1 MLVYSIA
8 FDPTNPASA
17 LAQIPAQPGVFALFA
32 ADERAEPY
40 LSRTPSLRRR
50 LTRFLDARPSQSKRL
65 RLTEKIA
72 RIEYTLTG
80 SDFESALCLYAASM
94 QVFGDATRKRMHLRP
109 PSFLRMTGDNAYPR
123 VYVTNKITKSAF
135 DDLFGP
141 FQSRASAEKFCDE
154 MLNLFE
160 LRRCHED
167 LNPDP
172 AFPGCIYSEMKMC
185 LAPCFKGCT
194 DDRYAQEAASV
205 HAFLETRGASLVE
218 RVAAERDAASAELDF
233 ERAAQTHAKLQKV
246 QAVASLMPAA
256 VHQLSKLVGL
266 ILQPSSEPESV
277 SCFLLTHGVI
287 LGPVLYSVQ
296 GMRLHNEQSG
306 STSLYVH
313 PTTIEAVPLAAED
326 ARTAVQ
332 TVSRNILE
340 ERLHQTL
347 VELVSPSA
355 KSKLSTQTISDHLCL
370 FSRWFYRTQAQR
382 IGEAFFAES
391 ADSLPQRQI
400 LRGISRV
407 YSSNLA
413 EKKWPET
420 SPGHAKS

>member
-1 MLVYSIA
+1 MLVHSIA

-40 LSRTPSLRRR
+40 LSRTPNLKRR

-94 QVFGDATRKRMHLRP
+94 QAFGEATRKRMHLRSP
-109 PSFLRMTGDNAYPR
+109 YFLRMTSENAYPR

-141 FQSRASAEKFCDE
+141 FPSRASAEKFCDE

-185 LAPCFKGCT
+185 LAPCFKGCS
-194 DDRYAQEAASV
+194 DARYAEEAASV
-205 HAFLETRGASLVE
+205 HAFLETRGASLIE
-218 RVAAERDAASAELDF
+218 KIGAERDAASANLEF
-233 ERAAQTHAKLQKV
+233 EQAAQAHAKLQKV
-246 QAVASLMPAA
+246 QAVISLMPAA
-256 VHQLSKLVGL
+256 VHPLSKLVAL
-266 ILQPSSEPESV
+266 VVQPCAEPESV
-277 SCFLLTHGVI
+277 ACFLLTRGVI
-287 LGPVLYSVQ
+287 LGPISYSVQ

-306 STSLYVH
+306 STSLYLH
-313 PTTIEAVPLAAED
+313 PTTVEALPLEAES
-326 ARTAVQ
+326 ARSIVQ
-332 TVSRNILE
+332 TVSRNVLE
-340 ERLHQTL
+340 ERLQQTL
-347 VELVSPSA
+347 ADLKSPPA

-370 FSRWFYRTQAQR
+370 FSRWFYRNQTQR
-382 IGEAFFAES
+382 VGEAFLAKD

-400 LRGISRV
+400 LRVISRV
-407 YSSNLA
+407 YSSNL
-413 EKKWPET
+413 
-420 SPGHAKS
+420 S

>member
-1 MLVYSIA
+1 MLVHSIA

-17 LAQIPAQPGVFALFA
+17 LAQIPSQPGVFALFA
-32 ADERAEPY
+32 ADEHAEPY
-40 LSRTPSLRRR
+40 LSRTPNLRRR
-50 LTRFLDARPSQSKRL
+50 LTRFLDARPSQTKRL

-80 SDFESALCLYAASM
+80 SDFESALRLYAASM

-109 PSFLRMTGDNAYPR
+109 PYFLRMTSENAYPR

-141 FQSRASAEKFCDE
+141 FPSRASAEKFSDE

-194 DDRYAQEAASV
+194 DERYAQEAASI
-205 HAFLETRGASLVE
+205 HAFLETRGASLIE
-218 RVAAERDAASAELDF
+218 KISAERDAASSSLEF
-233 ERAAQTHAKLQKV
+233 EKAAHAHAKLQKV
-246 QAVASLMPAA
+246 QAVVSLMPPA
-256 VHQLSKLVGL
+256 VHQLSKLVAL
-266 ILQPSSEPESV
+266 ILQPSTEPETV
-277 SCFLLTHGVI
+277 ACFLLTHGVI
-287 LGPVLYSVQ
+287 LGPVLYSIQ

-306 STSLYVH
+306 STSLYLS
-313 PTTIEAVPLAAED
+313 PTTVEAVPLAAEG
-326 ARTAVQ
+326 ASTAVQ
-332 TVSRNILE
+332 TVSRNVLE
-340 ERLHQTL
+340 ERFQQTL
-347 VELVSPSA
+347 AELISPAA
-355 KSKLSTQTISDHLCL
+355 KSKPAAQTISDHLCL
-370 FSRWFYRTQAQR
+370 FSRWFYRTQAHR
-382 IGEAFFAES
+382 VGEAFFAES
-391 ADSLPQRQI
+391 VDALPHRQI

-407 YSSNLA
+407 YSSKLL
-413 EKKWPET
+413 
-420 SPGHAKS
+420 

>member
-1 MLVYSIA
+1 MLVHSIA
-8 FDPTNPASA
+8 FDPTNPAAA
-17 LAQIPAQPGVFALFA
+17 LTQIPAQPGVFALFA
-32 ADERAEPY
+32 ADDRAEPY
-40 LSRTPSLRRR
+40 LSRTPNLKRR

-94 QVFGDATRKRMHLRP
+94 QAFGEATRKRMHLRP
-109 PSFLRMTGDNAYPR
+109 PYFLRMTSDNAYPR

-141 FQSRASAEKFCDE
+141 FPSRASAEKFCDE

-167 LNPDP
+167 LHPDP

-194 DDRYAQEAASV
+194 DERYAQEAATI

-218 RVAAERDAASAELDF
+218 TITAERDAASADLDF
-233 ERAAQTHAKLQKV
+233 EKAAQAHAKLQKV
-246 QAVASLMPAA
+246 LAVISLMPPA
-256 VHQLSKLVGL
+256 VYQLSKLVAL
-266 ILQPSSEPESV
+266 VLQPSVEPESV
-277 SCFLLTHGVI
+277 ACFLLTRGVI
-287 LGPVLYSVQ
+287 LGPSLYSVQ

-306 STSLYVH
+306 STSLYVQ
-313 PTTIEAVPLAAED
+313 PTAVEAVPLAAEG
-326 ARTAVQ
+326 AGTVVQ
-332 TVSRNILE
+332 IVSRNVLE
-340 ERLHQTL
+340 ERLQQTL
-347 VELVSPSA
+347 AELISPPA
-355 KSKLSTQTISDHLCL
+355 KSKLSTQTIADHLCL

-382 IGEAFFAES
+382 SGEAFFA
-391 ADSLPQRQI
+391 DSTDALPQRQL
-400 LRGISRV
+400 LRAISRG
-407 YSSNLA
+407 Y
-413 EKKWPET
+413 T
-420 SPGHAKS
+420 SKLV

>member
-1 MLVYSIA
+1 MLAQSIA
-8 FDPTNPASA
+8 FDPADPKNA
-17 LAQIPAQPGVFALFA
+17 LAQIPAQAGVFALFA

-40 LSRTPSLRRR
+40 LSRTPNLKRR
-50 LTRFLDARPSQSKRL
+50 LTRFLDARPSQTKRL

-94 QVFGDATRKRMHLRP
+94 QAFGDATRKRMHLRSP
-109 PSFLRMTGDNAYPR
+109 YFLRMTSENAYPR
-123 VYVTNKITKSAF
+123 IYVTNKVTKSAF

-141 FQSRASAEKFCDE
+141 FPSRASAEKFSDE

-194 DDRYAQEAASV
+194 DARYAEETASV

-218 RVAAERDAASAELDF
+218 KISAERDAASSGLEF
-233 ERAAQTHAKLQKV
+233 EKAAQAHTKLQKV
-246 QAVASLMPAA
+246 QAVVSVTPSA
-256 VHQLSKLVGL
+256 VYQLSSLIAF
-266 ILQPSSEPESV
+266 ILQPSAEPETV
-277 SCFLLTHGVI
+277 NCFLLTRGVI
-287 LGPVLYSVQ
+287 LGPTRYSVQ

-313 PTTIEAVPLAAED
+313 PTTFEAVPLSVEGAGP
-326 ARTAVQ
+326 AVQ
-332 TVSRNILE
+332 TVSRNVLE
-340 ERLHQTL
+340 ERLQQSL
-347 VELVSPSA
+347 ADLASPPA
-355 KSKLSTQTISDHLCL
+355 KSRVSTQTISDHLCL
-370 FSRWFYRTQAQR
+370 FSRWFYRSQTQRA
-382 IGEAFFAES
+382 GEVFFA
-391 ADSLPQRQI
+391 DSVDDLPLRQI

-407 YSSNLA
+407 YSNNR
-413 EKKWPET
+413 P
-420 SPGHAKS
+420 

>member
-1 MLVYSIA
+1 MLVHSIA

-17 LAQIPAQPGVFALFA
+17 LAQMPAQPGVFALFA
-32 ADERAEPY
+32 ADDRAEPY
-40 LSRTPSLRRR
+40 LSRIPNLKRR

-94 QVFGDATRKRMHLRP
+94 QAFGDATRKRMHLRP
-109 PSFLRMTGDNAYPR
+109 PYFLRMTSENAYPR
-123 VYVTNKITKSAF
+123 IYVTNKVTKSAF

-141 FQSRASAEKFCDE
+141 FPSRASAEKFCDE

-194 DDRYAQEAASV
+194 DERYTKEAADV
-205 HAFLETRGASLVE
+205 HAFLDTRGASLIE
-218 RVAAERDAASAELDF
+218 KISEERDAASRDLEF
-233 ERAAQTHAKLQKV
+233 EKAAQAHAKLQKI
-246 QAVASLMPAA
+246 QAVAALMPAA
-256 VHQLSKLVGL
+256 VHQLSKLVAL
-266 ILQPSSEPESV
+266 ILQPSAETETV
-277 SCFLLTHGVI
+277 ACFLLTHGVI
-287 LGPVLYSVQ
+287 LGPAFYSVQ

-313 PTTIEAVPLAAED
+313 PTTVEAVPLAGEGTV
-326 ARTAVQ
+326 TAVQ
-332 TVSRNILE
+332 TVSRNVLE
-340 ERLHQTL
+340 ERLQQTL
-347 VELVSPSA
+347 AELTSPAA
-355 KSKLSTQTISDHLCL
+355 KSKTSTQTISDHLCL
-370 FSRWFYRTQAQR
+370 FSRWFYRAQAQR
-382 IGEAFFAES
+382 VGEVFFSDS
-391 ADSLPQRQI
+391 ADSLPHRQI
-400 LRGISRV
+400 LRAISRV
-407 YSSNLA
+407 YTSNLA
-413 EKKWPET
+413 
-420 SPGHAKS
+420 

>member
-1 MLVYSIA
+1 MLVHSIA

-17 LAQIPAQPGVFALFA
+17 LAQIPAEPGVFALFA

-40 LSRTPSLRRR
+40 LSRTPNLKRR
-50 LTRFLDARPSQSKRL
+50 LTRFLDARPSQTKRL

-94 QVFGDATRKRMHLRP
+94 QAFGEATRKRMHLRP
-109 PSFLRMTGDNAYPR
+109 PYFLRMTGENAYPR

-141 FQSRASAEKFCDE
+141 FPSRASSEKFSDE

-194 DDRYAQEAASV
+194 DQRYAQEAADV
-205 HAFLETRGASLVE
+205 HAFLETRGASLVDKIS
-218 RVAAERDAASAELDF
+218 AERDAASSGLEF
-233 ERAAQTHAKLQKV
+233 EKAAQAHAKLQKV
-246 QAVASLMPAA
+246 QTVVSLMPSA
-256 VHQLSKLVGL
+256 VHQLSKLVAL
-266 ILQPSSEPESV
+266 ILQPSAGPESV
-277 SCFLLTHGVI
+277 ACFLLTQGVV
-287 LGPVLYSVQ
+287 LGPVQYSVQ

-306 STSLYVH
+306 STSLYLH
-313 PTTIEAVPLAAED
+313 PTAVEAVPLAAEGV
-326 ARTAVQ
+326 RTVVQ

-340 ERLHQTL
+340 ERLQQA
-347 VELVSPSA
+347 VAELKSPSA
-355 KSKLSTQTISDHLCL
+355 KSKLSVQTISDHLCL
-370 FSRWFYRTQAQR
+370 FSRWFYRNQTQR
-382 IGEAFFAES
+382 VGEVFFAES
-391 ADSLPQRQI
+391 VDTLPQRQV

-407 YSSNLA
+407 YSGSR
-413 EKKWPET
+413 
-420 SPGHAKS
+420 G

>member
-1 MLVYSIA
+1 MLVHSIA
-8 FDPTNPASA
+8 FDPTNPAAA
-17 LAQIPAQPGVFALFA
+17 LTQIPAQPGVFALFA
-32 ADERAEPY
+32 ADDRAEPY
-40 LSRTPSLRRR
+40 LSRTPNLKRR

-94 QVFGDATRKRMHLRP
+94 QAFGEATRKRMHLRP
-109 PSFLRMTGDNAYPR
+109 PYFLRMTSDNAYPR

-141 FQSRASAEKFCDE
+141 FPSRASAEKFCDE

-167 LNPDP
+167 LHPDP

-194 DDRYAQEAASV
+194 DERYAQEAATI

-218 RVAAERDAASAELDF
+218 TITAERDAASADLDF
-233 ERAAQTHAKLQKV
+233 EKAAQAHAKLQKV
-246 QAVASLMPAA
+246 LAVISLMHPA
-256 VHQLSKLVGL
+256 VYQLSKLVAL
-266 ILQPSSEPESV
+266 VLQPSVEPESV
-277 SCFLLTHGVI
+277 ACFLLTRGVI
-287 LGPVLYSVQ
+287 LGPSLYSVQ

-306 STSLYVH
+306 STSLYVQ
-313 PTTIEAVPLAAED
+313 PTAVEAVPLAGEGAG
-326 ARTAVQ
+326 TVVQ
-332 TVSRNILE
+332 IVSRNLLE
-340 ERLHQTL
+340 ERLQQTL
-347 VELVSPSA
+347 AELISPPA
-355 KSKLSTQTISDHLCL
+355 KSKLSTQTIADHLCL

-382 IGEAFFAES
+382 SGEAFFA
-391 ADSLPQRQI
+391 DSTDALPQRQL
-400 LRGISRV
+400 LRAISRV
-407 YSSNLA
+407 Y
-413 EKKWPET
+413 T
-420 SPGHAKS
+420 SKLV

>member
-1 MLVYSIA
+1 MLVHSIA
-8 FDPTNPASA
+8 FDPTNPAAA
-17 LAQIPAQPGVFALFA
+17 LTQIPAQPGVFALFA
-32 ADERAEPY
+32 ADDRAEPY
-40 LSRTPSLRRR
+40 LSRTPNLKRR

-94 QVFGDATRKRMHLRP
+94 QAFGEATRKRMHLRP
-109 PSFLRMTGDNAYPR
+109 PYFLRMTSDNAYPR

-141 FQSRASAEKFCDE
+141 FPSRASAEKFCDE

-167 LNPDP
+167 LHPDP

-194 DDRYAQEAASV
+194 DERYAQEAATI

-218 RVAAERDAASAELDF
+218 TITAERDAASADLDF
-233 ERAAQTHAKLQKV
+233 EKAAQAHAKLQKV
-246 QAVASLMPAA
+246 LAVISLMPPA
-256 VHQLSKLVGL
+256 VYQLSKLVAL
-266 ILQPSSEPESV
+266 VLQPSVEPESV
-277 SCFLLTHGVI
+277 ACFLLTRGVI
-287 LGPVLYSVQ
+287 LGPSLYSVQ

-306 STSLYVH
+306 STSLYVQ
-313 PTTIEAVPLAAED
+313 PTAVEAVPLAGEGAG
-326 ARTAVQ
+326 TVVQ
-332 TVSRNILE
+332 IVSRNVLE
-340 ERLHQTL
+340 ERLQQTL
-347 VELVSPSA
+347 AELISPPA
-355 KSKLSTQTISDHLCL
+355 KSKLSTQTIADHLCL

-382 IGEAFFAES
+382 SGEAFFA
-391 ADSLPQRQI
+391 DSTDALPQRQL
-400 LRGISRV
+400 LRAISRV
-407 YSSNLA
+407 Y
-413 EKKWPET
+413 T
-420 SPGHAKS
+420 SKLV

>member
-1 MLVYSIA
+1 MLVHSIA

-17 LAQIPAQPGVFALFA
+17 LTQIPAQPGVFALFA
-32 ADERAEPY
+32 ADDRAEPY
-40 LSRTPSLRRR
+40 LSRTPNLKRR
-50 LTRFLDARPSQSKRL
+50 LARFLDARPSQSKRL

-80 SDFESALCLYAASM
+80 SDFESVLCLYAASM

-109 PSFLRMTGDNAYPR
+109 RYFLRMTTENAYPR
-123 VYVTNKITKSAF
+123 IYVTNKVTKSGF

-141 FQSRASAEKFCDE
+141 FPSRASAEKFSDE

-194 DDRYAQEAASV
+194 DERYAKEAADV
-205 HAFLETRGASLVE
+205 HDFLETRGASMME
-218 RVAAERDAASAELDF
+218 KISAERDAASAGLEF
-233 ERAAQTHAKLQKV
+233 EKAAQAHAKLQKV
-246 QAVASLMPAA
+246 QGVAALMPAA
-256 VHQLSKLVGL
+256 VHQLSKLVAL
-266 ILQPSSEPESV
+266 ILQPSAEPETV
-277 SCFLLTHGVI
+277 ACFLLTHGVI

-313 PTTIEAVPLAAED
+313 PTSVEAVPLAGEGTV
-326 ARTAVQ
+326 TAVQ
-332 TVSRNILE
+332 TVSRNVLE
-340 ERLHQTL
+340 ERLQQTL
-347 VELVSPSA
+347 SELTSPAA
-355 KSKLSTQTISDHLCL
+355 KSKPSNQTISDHLCL
-370 FSRWFYRTQAQR
+370 FSRWFYRAQAQR
-382 IGEAFFAES
+382 VGEVFFS
-391 ADSLPQRQI
+391 DGADSLAHRQI
-400 LRGISRV
+400 LRAISRV

-413 EKKWPET
+413 
-420 SPGHAKS
+420 